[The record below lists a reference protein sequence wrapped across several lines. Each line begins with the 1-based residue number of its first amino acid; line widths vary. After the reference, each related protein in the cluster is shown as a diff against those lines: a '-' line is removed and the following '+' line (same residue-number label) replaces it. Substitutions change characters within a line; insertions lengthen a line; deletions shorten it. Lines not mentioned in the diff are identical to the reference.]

1 MSGFCFYPLRRLN
14 GYNMHKLLIFSHYQ
28 SYVAAMKYTASI
40 DKPTKII
47 TIAITVLFAGIGIL
61 ELLTFSPEA
70 KIGAF
75 ISIAIMLAIY
85 WGTYVY
91 RVTGY
96 TLTASKLT
104 IHRPISDVTYSRQ
117 TIESVRIV
125 TKEQLKFTIRT
136 FGVGGFWGYF
146 GKFYNSVYGKMTWY
160 VTRRDQLVLIKT
172 EKNTILLSPD
182 DIDSFINDLE
192 KSAQLIN

>member
-1 MSGFCFYPLRRLN
+1 
-14 GYNMHKLLIFSHYQ
+14 
-28 SYVAAMKYTASI
+28 MKYTASI
-40 DKPTKII
+40 DRPTKII
-47 TIAITVLFAGIGIL
+47 TIGITILFSGLGIL

-75 ISIAIMLAIY
+75 VSIAIMLAIY

-96 TLTASKLT
+96 TLTNDKLI
-104 IHRPISDVTYSRQ
+104 IHRPISNVTYSRH

-160 VTRRDQLVLIKT
+160 VTRRDQMVLIKT
-172 EKNTILLSPD
+172 NNNTILLSPD
-182 DIDSFINDLE
+182 DIDPFTKDLE
-192 KSAQLIN
+192 RSALVVS

>member
-1 MSGFCFYPLRRLN
+1 MSGFCFYPLRRRN
-14 GYNMHKLLIFSHYQ
+14 GYNMHKLPIFSHYQ
-28 SYVAAMKYTASI
+28 SYAAAMKYTASI

-47 TIAITVLFAGIGIL
+47 TIGITVLFAGIGIL

-75 ISIAIMLAIY
+75 VSITIMLAIY

-96 TLTASKLT
+96 TLTAGELI
-104 IHRPISDVTYSRQ
+104 IHRPISDVTYSLH

-160 VTRRDQLVLIKT
+160 VTRRDQMVLIKT
-172 EKNTILLSPD
+172 DNNIILLSPD
-182 DIDSFINDLE
+182 DIDSFIKDLE
-192 KSAQLIN
+192 KSAQVIN

>member
-1 MSGFCFYPLRRLN
+1 
-14 GYNMHKLLIFSHYQ
+14 
-28 SYVAAMKYTASI
+28 MKYTASI
-40 DKPTKII
+40 DKPTKTI
-47 TIAITVLFAGIGIL
+47 TIGITILFASIGIL

-75 ISIAIMLAIY
+75 VSIAIMLAIY

-96 TLTASKLT
+96 TLTDDVLT
-104 IHRPISDVTYSRQ
+104 IHRPISDVTYSRH

-160 VTRRDQLVLIKT
+160 VTRRDQMVLIKT
-172 EKNTILLSPD
+172 DNNTILLSPD
-182 DIDSFINDLE
+182 DIDSFTKDLE
-192 KSAQLIN
+192 KSAQVMN

>member
-1 MSGFCFYPLRRLN
+1 
-14 GYNMHKLLIFSHYQ
+14 
-28 SYVAAMKYTASI
+28 MKYTASI

-47 TIAITVLFAGIGIL
+47 TIGITVLFAGLGIL

-70 KIGAF
+70 KTGAF

-96 TLTASKLT
+96 TLTNDTLT
-104 IHRPISDVTYSRQ
+104 IHRPISNVTYSRQ

-160 VTRRDQLVLIKT
+160 VTRRDQMVLIKT
-172 EKNTILLSPD
+172 NNHMILLSPD
-182 DIDSFINDLE
+182 DIDPFTKDLE
-192 KSAQLIN
+192 RSTQVVS